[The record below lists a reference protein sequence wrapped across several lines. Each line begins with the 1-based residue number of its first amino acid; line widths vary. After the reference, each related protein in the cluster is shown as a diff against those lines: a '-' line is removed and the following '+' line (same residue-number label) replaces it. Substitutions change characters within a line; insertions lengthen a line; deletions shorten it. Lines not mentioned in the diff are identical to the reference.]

1 LYQLIFGNTEMRQNK
16 DPR

>member
-1 LYQLIFGNTEMRQNK
+1 LYQLIFGSTEMRQNK